1 MITPVITPHP
11 KAPLMSREDGPLI
24 LQQIIEEVG
33 SGNYPTSDVFMTI
46 MRQCGFVSLWF
57 FLKFIAGY
65 AQDFDEL
72 NYDLHV
78 DMCNFRQ
85 TECLK
90 RGARCGMFI
99 PRSHF
104 KTTCVTEGGG
114 AWEFLIN
121 PDLLM
126 RITNAIADR
135 AARFMHTI
143 KAIYDSND
151 LFRALYPEYASNT
164 QRSSTWNDKELVMPA
179 GKGHREPSITAGGVE
194 GAGEG
199 VHVNLHVIDDPL
211 GLKALNAGRV
221 GNAIMYSTRNWFW
234 ATEKTLLKAE
244 ARDRVLVVGTR
255 YAVDDL
261 YGEILDQAKE
271 IHGYPI
277 DNWEPNEKGRWVVY
291 YRRAVED
298 GKVIFPENFTM
309 EGYQELAEN
318 DWWTW
323 VTQYLNDP
331 RASGLAEL
339 SEYRMPGFEMV
350 HDEKDNEWY
359 IIEKGEEGRVIR
371 RALSDFDV
379 VMAIDPAASEKYLNA
394 RTSRTAIVVVA
405 TDTRD
410 HKYIIG
416 LHADYVNTRVMFDW
430 IFEMAEK
437 FAKHLRATHLETN
450 AGFKLLEPQLRM
462 EQQRRRMWIG
472 LRPDPAV
479 GDKIARIRSILQAPY
494 ADGKIHVLEGYR
506 LMVEEEQRAFP
517 QTMKMDILDA
527 LSAAVANGMRPLSVE
542 EKIQQEEEED
552 WWENRR
558 VGATGY

>member
-179 GKGHREPSITAGGVE
+179 GKGHREPSITTGGVE

-527 LSAAVANGMRPLSVE
+527 LSAAVANGMRPLSTE